1 VTKKQESYKASLIK
15 AVHTSQTYIDIYS
28 KDRELYADML
38 FNNFGVR
45 SSKNLSIDELKKL
58 VLFLNSTGFLKYD
71 FLKTTI
77 SKNQCAFLTVLWKQ
91 KSRTKDEKSLLNL
104 IKSRFKISLNSVYDL
119 EKKDFKK
126 IVAVLKN
133 ISIGFEDSVEFSKS
147 KLRFSLAR
155 NKT

>member
-1 VTKKQESYKASLIK
+1 LTKKQESYKASLIK
-15 AVHTSQTYIDIYS
+15 AVHTSKTYIDIYS
-28 KDRELYADML
+28 KDRELYEDML

-58 VLFLNSTGFLKYD
+58 VLFLGSTRFLKHDY
-71 FLKTTI
+71 LKTKI
-77 SKNQCAFLTVLWKQ
+77 SKNQGAFLLTLWKQ
-91 KSRTKDEKSLLNL
+91 KSRAKDEKSLLNL

-126 IVAVLKN
+126 VVAVLKN
-133 ISIGFEDSVEFSKS
+133 ISISFEERVELSKS